1 MKGGKGVFARQVFQV
16 TNSVWCVRRPSYL
29 TCSYAVT
36 TQDGVVLVDAGM
48 DSSGADIQAL
58 LAAMGQLE
66 KSVRAVLLT
75 HWHNDHAAG
84 ARAIQRRSDCPVYYH
99 ANDQPWLSRAAARG
113 GLRGWIAKR
122 VPEWGV
128 GVLLIGLLG
137 EAVPE
142 AVRAAE
148 YLKDGQIVAGGFEVV
163 ETPGHTP
170 GHVSFYY
177 RPERVLFAGDAL
189 AVIGGRVRFM
199 ARPVTLDVPAARR
212 SMDRCLSLDIQ
223 ALCPGHREPL
233 THGVALECD
242 RMRRYL
248 SERGRW
254 PFLG

>member
-1 MKGGKGVFARQVFQV
+1 
-16 TNSVWCVRRPSYL
+16 
-29 TCSYAVT
+29 
-36 TQDGVVLVDAGM
+36 M
-48 DSSGADIQAL
+48 DSTGADIQAL
-58 LAAMGQLE
+58 LAAMGQPE
-66 KSVRAVLLT
+66 KSAKAVLLT

-99 ANDQPWLSRAAARG
+99 ADDQPWLSRAAARG

-142 AVRAAE
+142 AD

-177 RPERVLFAGDAL
+177 APERVLFAGDAL

-199 ARPVTLDVPAARR
+199 ARPVTLDVPTARR
-212 SMDRCLSLDIQ
+212 SMERCLSLDIQ
-223 ALCPGHREPL
+223 VLCPGHREPL
-233 THGVALECD
+233 TDGVKAECA
-242 RMRRYL
+242 RMRRYV
-248 SERGRW
+248 SDGGRW
-254 PFLG
+254 PLLG

>member
-1 MKGGKGVFARQVFQV
+1 
-16 TNSVWCVRRPSYL
+16 
-29 TCSYAVT
+29 
-36 TQDGVVLVDAGM
+36 M
-48 DSSGADIQAL
+48 DSTGADIHAL
-58 LAAMGQLE
+58 LAAMGQPE
-66 KSVRAVLLT
+66 KAVKAVLLT

-84 ARAIQRRSDCPVYYH
+84 ARAIHRRSNCPVYYH
-99 ANDQPWLSRAAARG
+99 ADDQPWLSRAAARG

-142 AVRAAE
+142 AVEAAD
-148 YLKDGQIVAGGFEVV
+148 YLKGGQIVAGGFEVV

-177 RPERVLFAGDAL
+177 GPERALFAGDAL

-199 ARPVTLDVPAARR
+199 ARPVTLDMPAARR
-212 SMDRCLSLDIQ
+212 SMERCLSRHIQ
-223 ALCPGHREPL
+223 VLCPGHREPL
-233 THGVALECD
+233 THGAEAECD

-248 SERGRW
+248 SEGERW

>member
-1 MKGGKGVFARQVFQV
+1 MFARQVFQV

-36 TQDGVVLVDAGM
+36 TEVGVVLVDAGM
-48 DSSGADIQAL
+48 DSTGADIQAL
-58 LAAMGQLE
+58 LAAMGQPE
-66 KSVRAVLLT
+66 KSVKAILLT

-84 ARAIQRRSDCPVYYH
+84 ARAIQGRSDCPVYYH
-99 ANDQPWLSRAAARG
+99 AHDQPWLSRAAARG

-142 AVRAAE
+142 AVQAAE
-148 YLKDGQIVAGGFEVV
+148 YLKDGQIVAGSFEVV

-170 GHVSFYY
+170 GHASFYY

-212 SMDRCLSLDIQ
+212 SMERCLSLDIQ
-223 ALCPGHREPL
+223 VLCPGHREPL
-233 THGVALECD
+233 THGVAVECD

-248 SERGRW
+248 AERGRW